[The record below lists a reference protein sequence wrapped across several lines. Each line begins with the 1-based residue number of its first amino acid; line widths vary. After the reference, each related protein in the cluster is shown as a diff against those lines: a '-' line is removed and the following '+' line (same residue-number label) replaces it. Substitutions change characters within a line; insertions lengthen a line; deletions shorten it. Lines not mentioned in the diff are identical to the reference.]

1 MEALL
6 LHDQALDLIW
16 KLGLE
21 RRPIEACGILLP
33 EPHRGRWLI
42 EMPNRSPTPQN
53 MWMFNLDDLKVGLEG
68 VDTDLEKLTIF
79 HTHPGGNVGPSKT
92 DLRAKIESL
101 YYLVVALTDEGPVPT
116 WY

>member
-1 MEALL
+1 MEAMI

-21 RRPIEACGILLP
+21 RRPIEACGVLLP
-33 EPHRGRWLI
+33 EPDRSRWLI
-42 EMPNRSPTPQN
+42 EMPNRSSTPQN
-53 MWMFNLDDLKVGLEG
+53 TWSFNLDDFRIGLDD
-68 VDTDLEKLTIF
+68 VNTDFEKLTIF
-79 HTHPGGNVGPSKT
+79 HTHPGGNIGPSRT
-92 DLRAKIESL
+92 DIRAKIEPF